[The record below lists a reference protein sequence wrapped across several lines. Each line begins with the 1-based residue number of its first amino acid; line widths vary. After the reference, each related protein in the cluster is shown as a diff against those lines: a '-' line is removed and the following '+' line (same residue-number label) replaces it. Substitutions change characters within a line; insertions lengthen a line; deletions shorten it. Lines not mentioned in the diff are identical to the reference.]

1 MASKARGKQQC
12 PSQKNQPSHVS
23 KWSADLRA
31 GNQGQ
36 TPQLPLPQPRSP
48 ALVLVG
54 VPWLLPCQHTLKA
67 IDQPRGFKVK
77 SAQALEGL
85 ELCPWREQSSSLGLR
100 ALQGHLGQGP
110 FSALR
115 LGQGCPWAQ
124 SSLCKASVQAPR
136 DIWKSQTA
144 STHEKLKSDDGL
156 KATARLRP
164 LCRTIISSL
173 DVQHLD
179 LQVSAA
185 LRMGKTQ
192 RHSAVFSA
200 SESPIEVSAARLI
213 RNTNASNQGQ

>member
-1 MASKARGKQQC
+1 M
-12 PSQKNQPSHVS
+12 S

-31 GNQGQ
+31 GNQGR
-36 TPQLPLPQPRSP
+36 PLSSPCPSPGALPLSWWEF
-48 ALVLVG
+48 
-54 VPWLLPCQHTLKA
+54 PWLLPCQHTLKA
-67 IDQPRGFKVK
+67 AQSAKRFPKVK

-124 SSLCKASVQAPR
+124 SNLCKANVQAPR

-156 KATARLRP
+156 KRP
-164 LCRTIISSL
+164 LRGSGLFCRTIISLPSMYSIWTCRSVL
-173 DVQHLD
+173 LC
-179 LQVSAA
+179 AW
-185 LRMGKTQ
+185 GKHRGTLLSS
-192 RHSAVFSA
+192 HSF
-200 SESPIEVSAARLI
+200 
-213 RNTNASNQGQ
+213 